1 MKITVLVPTYR
12 RPQDLARCLAALQAQ
27 ERIPDE
33 VVMVAR
39 FDDDA
44 THVCLRDPQIA
55 GVLSLIVALIDVPG
69 QVAALNRG
77 LDAATGDV
85 IAITDDDA
93 APRAAWLQR
102 IAAAFESDPR
112 LGALGGRDWVHQRGG
127 VLDGS
132 RGLVGKLTPSGKII
146 GNHHLGVG
154 EAREVDLLK
163 GANMSYRRDA
173 IRHIRFDA
181 RLRGTGA
188 QVHNDMAFSLSVK
201 NAGWKLVYDPR
212 VAVDHFPA
220 ERFDDD
226 GRDAQTMTAV
236 RNAAYNLHLI
246 LRDHLPPVHREVA
259 WWWYALIG
267 TRVYPGA
274 VHALLALTSKKGR
287 TKLARWRAVRKGAR
301 EARRALAQS
310 RGTGA
315 GTGTGTG
322 VHA

>member
-1 MKITVLVPTYR
+1 MKISVLVPTYR
-12 RPQDLARCLAALQAQ
+12 RTERLIGCLRALKTQ
-27 ERIPDE
+27 ERVCDE
-33 VVMVAR
+33 VIVVVR
-39 FDDDA
+39 SGDDA
-44 THVCLRDPQIA
+44 TLVCLEDQRVVEGLPLKIA
-55 GVLSLIVALIDVPG
+55 MSDAPG

-77 LDAATGDV
+77 LDAVSGDI

-93 APRAAWLQR
+93 APRSDWVRR
-102 IAAAFESDPR
+102 IEAAFEADPR
-112 LGALGGRDWVHQRGG
+112 LGALGGRDWVHQQGG
-127 VLDGS
+127 VLYGS

-163 GANMSYRRDA
+163 GANMSYRHDA

-246 LRDHLPPVHREVA
+246 LRDHLPPLHREVA

-274 VHALLALTSKKGR
+274 VHALFALTSTKGR
-287 TKLARWRAVRKGAR
+287 KRLARWRAVRKGAR

-310 RGTGA
+310 GGTGA
-315 GTGTGTG
+315 GTGKG

>member
-1 MKITVLVPTYR
+1 MKITVLVPTFR
-12 RPQDLARCLAALQAQ
+12 RPQDLARCLAALQKQ
-27 ERIPDE
+27 ERVPDE
-33 VVMVAR
+33 VVVVAR
-39 FDDDA
+39 PDDEA
-44 THVCLRDPQIA
+44 THACLADPLVVGA
-55 GVLSLIVALIDVPG
+55 LPLNVAAVEVPG

-93 APRAAWLQR
+93 APHADWVRR
-102 IAAAFESDPR
+102 IGAAFESDAR
-112 LGALGGRDWVHQRGG
+112 LGALGGRDWVHQKGG

-132 RGLVGKLTPSGKII
+132 RFLVGKMMKSGKII

-173 IRHIRFDA
+173 VRSIRFDG
-181 RLRGTGA
+181 RLRGAGA
-188 QVHNDMAFSLSVK
+188 QVHNDMAFSMSVK

-212 VAVDHFPA
+212 VAVDHYPA
-220 ERFDDD
+220 ERFDEDR
-226 GRDAQTMTAV
+226 RDAQSLTAV

-246 LRDHLPPVHREVA
+246 LREQLPAGQREIA
-259 WWWYALIG
+259 WWWYALVG

-274 VHALLALTSKKGR
+274 VHAMLALTSKGAR
-287 TKLARWRAVRKGAR
+287 TKLARWRAVRTGAR
-301 EARRALAQS
+301 EARRAFAQQ
-310 RGTGA
+310 R